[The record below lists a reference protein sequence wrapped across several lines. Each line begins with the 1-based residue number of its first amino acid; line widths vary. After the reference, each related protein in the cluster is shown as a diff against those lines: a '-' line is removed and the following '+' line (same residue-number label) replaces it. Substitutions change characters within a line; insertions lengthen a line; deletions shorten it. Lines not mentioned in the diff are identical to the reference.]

1 MRNVIR
7 SVFVL
12 ALALIMTL
20 GTLPMEVSAAST
32 KKKPKATNVEY
43 YEDANNKK
51 TGIKSFFISPNTY
64 YNISRDPAVNPSIT
78 GDNPSP
84 TIDLTVDTLKNIA
97 VKHIFPRWGVIA
109 EGIFRDQASQLV
121 TIEGSGMMSSTK
133 DANESFDKHFSYKRK
148 GVPENYHEYKW
159 ALEEG
164 YEKIV
169 IIRTRPRGFRN
180 R

>member
-64 YNISRDPAVNPSIT
+64 YNISRDPEINLSAAGT
-78 GDNPSP
+78 DPSP
-84 TIDLTVDTLKNIA
+84 TIDLNDATLMNIA
-97 VKHIFPRWGVIA
+97 RKHIFPRWGVIA
-109 EGIFRDQASQLV
+109 EGIFRDQVHRKPAAIQTRRAETEQL
-121 TIEGSGMMSSTK
+121 
-133 DANESFDKHFSYKRK
+133 
-148 GVPENYHEYKW
+148 
-159 ALEEG
+159 
-164 YEKIV
+164 
-169 IIRTRPRGFRN
+169 
-180 R
+180 